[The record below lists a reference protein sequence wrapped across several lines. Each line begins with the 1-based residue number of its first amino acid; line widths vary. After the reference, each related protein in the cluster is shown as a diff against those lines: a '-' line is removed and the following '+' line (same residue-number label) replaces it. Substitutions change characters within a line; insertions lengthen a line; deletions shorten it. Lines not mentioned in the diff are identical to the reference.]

1 MKAIE
6 FIPRLAIF
14 LVIIFYVFLATM
26 GRVVEA
32 ERHSQSNPDMPF
44 ALPVDGSAVII
55 NEEPEGLDNNTSFS
69 NTYCQA
75 IPIKKNIND
84 NQIHCYSKEIK
95 NP

>member
-1 MKAIE
+1 MKPVE

-14 LVIIFYVFLATM
+14 LVVIFYVFLATM
-26 GRVVEA
+26 GRIVEA
-32 ERHSQSNPDMPF
+32 ERYNQPNQGMPF
-44 ALPVDGSAVII
+44 ALPLDGSATVI
-55 NEEPEGLDNNTSFS
+55 NKEPKGLNKNTSFS

-75 IPIKKNIND
+75 VPIKMNIND